1 VGASFL
7 SSTPSR
13 TCPLPGDFGH
23 AAGAGR
29 DAESEP
35 VQLDGRVDQAEPEA
49 EPRGATALVATIK
62 PSTHKVAFAGGNS
75 RSGIADTSDD
85 LVLPAMQAGFD
96 AASLRREFHGVVDKV
111 GDRLEQEIAI
121 AVYNHVLF
129 RPENSLWRMRPSMTK
144 TIGSTALARSYGDCD
159 GGFGACAAA
168 V

>member
-1 VGASFL
+1 MARLAMRWNSITRPRATTG
-7 SSTPSR
+7 
-13 TCPLPGDFGH
+13 PLKPWPTSIFHANGGPDFGH

-96 AASLRREFHGVVDKV
+96 TASLREC
-111 GDRLEQEIAI
+111 
-121 AVYNHVLF
+121 
-129 RPENSLWRMRPSMTK
+129 
-144 TIGSTALARSYGDCD
+144 ARR
-159 GGFGACAAA
+159 
-168 V
+168 

>member
-1 VGASFL
+1 MGASFL

-29 DAESEP
+29 
-35 VQLDGRVDQAEPEA
+35 LDGRVDQAEPEA

-96 AASLRREFHGVVDKV
+96 TASLREC
-111 GDRLEQEIAI
+111 
-121 AVYNHVLF
+121 
-129 RPENSLWRMRPSMTK
+129 
-144 TIGSTALARSYGDCD
+144 ARR
-159 GGFGACAAA
+159 
-168 V
+168 